1 MSFRYIA
8 AFTLWFSLTTVTF
21 AQQTNEVVK
30 EETLRSLD
38 GNGKLAVSQRIV
50 RRESTANGSSQ
61 VLTETYSSFI
71 PGVALELDGPLE
83 LAQRIRVTTTPITN
97 GGRQTIT
104 ETEARVPAVTNVVMQ
119 LVARK
124 VETVR
129 QIAPGVWETQRQT
142 FSLDGNGRLM
152 LIIEEKETAVEE

>member
-8 AFTLWFSLTTVTF
+8 AFALWFSLTTAAF
-21 AQQTNEVVK
+21 GQQTSEVVK
-30 EETLRSLD
+30 EETVRSLG
-38 GNGKLAVSQRIV
+38 GNGKLAVGQRTV
-50 RRESTANGSSQ
+50 TRESTANGSNQ
-61 VLTETYSSFI
+61 VVTETYSSFI
-71 PGVALELDGPLE
+71 PGVALEFDGPLE
-83 LAQRIRVTTTPITN
+83 LAQRIRITTTPMTN

-104 ETEARVPAVTNVVMQ
+104 ETEARVPAVTNIVMQ

-142 FSLDGNGRLM
+142 FGLDGNGRLV
-152 LIIEEKETAVEE
+152 LIIDEKETAVEK

>member
-8 AFTLWFSLTTVTF
+8 AFALWFSLTPVAF
-21 AQQTNEVVK
+21 GQQTSEGVK
-30 EETLRSLD
+30 EETLRSVD
-38 GNGKLAVSQRIV
+38 ANGKLAVSQRMV
-50 RRESTANGSSQ
+50 TRESIVNGSSQ
-61 VLTETYSSFI
+61 VITETYSSFI

-104 ETEARVPAVTNVVMQ
+104 ETEARVPAVTNIVMQ
-119 LVARK
+119 LVARR

-142 FSLDGNGRLM
+142 FALDGNGRLM
-152 LIIEEKETAVEE
+152 LVIEEKETAVEK

>member
-8 AFTLWFSLTTVTF
+8 AFALWFSLTTVAF
-21 AQQTNEVVK
+21 GQQTSEVVK

-38 GNGKLAVSQRIV
+38 GNGKLAVSQRTV
-50 RRESTANGSSQ
+50 TRESTANGSNQ
-61 VLTETYSSFI
+61 VTTETYSSFI
-71 PGVALELDGPLE
+71 PGVALEFDGPLE
-83 LAQRIRVTTTPITN
+83 LAQRIRVTTIPMTN

-104 ETEARVPAVTNVVMQ
+104 ETEERVPAVTNIVMQ
-119 LVARK
+119 LVARE

-142 FSLDGNGRLM
+142 FGLDGNGRLM
-152 LIIEEKETAVEE
+152 LIIDERETAVEK

>member
-8 AFTLWFSLTTVTF
+8 AFALWFSLTTVAF
-21 AQQTNEVVK
+21 GQQSEGVK
-30 EETLRSLD
+30 EETLRSVD
-38 GNGKLAVSQRIV
+38 ASGKLAVSQRMV
-50 RRESTANGSSQ
+50 TRESIVNGSSQ
-61 VLTETYSSFI
+61 VITETYSSFI

-83 LAQRIRVTTTPITN
+83 LAQRIRITTTPIMN

-104 ETEARVPAVTNVVMQ
+104 ETEARVPAVTNIVMQ
-119 LVARK
+119 LVARR

-142 FSLDGNGRLM
+142 FALDGNGRLM
-152 LIIEEKETAVEE
+152 LIVEEKETAVEK